1 MKIKKSGILNS
12 EVASVVADMGHM
24 DRLSIGDAGM
34 PVSMETKK
42 IDLCVEQGLPTFMQV
57 LENVL
62 TEMAVQK
69 IYLAEEIKDQNP
81 TQLANI
87 MQALPNV
94 EIEFM
99 PHSDLKKSLAK
110 THAFIRTGEAT
121 PYSNIILESG
131 VTF

>member
-1 MKIKKSGILNS
+1 M
-12 EVASVVADMGHM
+12 
-24 DRLSIGDAGM
+24 
-34 PVSMETKK
+34 
-42 IDLCVEQGLPTFMQV
+42 PTFMQV

-87 MQALPNV
+87 RQALPN
-94 EIEFM
+94 
-99 PHSDLKKSLAK
+99 SDLKKSLAK